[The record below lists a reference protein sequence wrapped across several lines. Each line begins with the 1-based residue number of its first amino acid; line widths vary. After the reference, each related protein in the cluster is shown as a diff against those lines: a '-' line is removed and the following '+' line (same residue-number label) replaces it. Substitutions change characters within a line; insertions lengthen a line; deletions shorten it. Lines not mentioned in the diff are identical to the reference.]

1 MQSQRSG
8 GNMSDHNKRYLR
20 QTLTVTELDVCMYIG
35 KLRHSITSKQ
45 GTERKQDAS
54 MNSLQMS
61 INGVITEYAV
71 AKTLNLNFDLRKFG
85 ADLTLQDG
93 RTIDV
98 KSTNTA
104 GGNLNAVGWS
114 VEKPCDV
121 FVLTEI
127 HPTHVRIVGWIGRA
141 KFLRPENLRDVGNGE
156 FYSVPQTLLN
166 AFDEKYY
173 KESL

>member
-1 MQSQRSG
+1 M
-8 GNMSDHNKRYLR
+8 NHNKRYINVYFS
-20 QTLTVTELDVCMYIG
+20 VTELDICMYVG
-35 KLRHSITSKQ
+35 KMRHTITSQK
-45 GTERKQDAS
+45 GTERKQDDKQ
-54 MNSLQMS
+54 NSLQLS

-71 AKTLNLNFDLRKFG
+71 AKTLNLNFDLNCDFRKFG
-85 ADLTLQDG
+85 ADLTLRDG

-98 KSTNTA
+98 KSTYTA

-127 HPTHVRIVGWIGRA
+127 HPSHVRIVGWIGRG
-141 KFLRPENLRDVGNGE
+141 KFLRPENLKDVGHGK
-156 FYSVPQTLLN
+156 FYSVAQSELN

-173 KESL
+173 QETL

>member
-1 MQSQRSG
+1 
-8 GNMSDHNKRYLR
+8 MSDHNKRYLR
-20 QTLTVTELDVCMYIG
+20 QTLTVTELDICMYIG
-35 KLRHSITSKQ
+35 KMRHSITSKQ
-45 GTERKQDAS
+45 GTERKQDANQ
-54 MNSLQMS
+54 NSLQLS

-71 AKTLNLNFDLRKFG
+71 AKTLNLNFDLNCDFRKFG
-85 ADLTLQDG
+85 ADLVTQDG

-98 KSTNTA
+98 KSTYTA

-127 HPTHVRIVGWIGRA
+127 HPTHIRIVGWIGRG
-141 KFLRPENLRDVGNGE
+141 KFLQPENLRDVGHGE

-173 KESL
+173 KKAL

>member
-1 MQSQRSG
+1 MT
-8 GNMSDHNKRYLR
+8 DHNKRYLR
-20 QTLTVTELDVCMYIG
+20 QSLTVTELDVCMYIG

-45 GTERKQDAS
+45 GTERKQDDRQ
-54 MNSLQMS
+54 NSLQLS

-71 AKTLNLNFDLRKFG
+71 AKTLNLNFDLNCDFRKFG
-85 ADLTLQDG
+85 ADLITADG

-98 KSTNTA
+98 KSTTTA

-127 HPTHVRIVGWIGRA
+127 HPTHVRIVGWIGRK
-141 KFLRPENLRDVGNGE
+141 KFLQPENLRDVGHGG
-156 FYSVPQTLLN
+156 FYFVPQSALN

-173 KESL
+173 KETL